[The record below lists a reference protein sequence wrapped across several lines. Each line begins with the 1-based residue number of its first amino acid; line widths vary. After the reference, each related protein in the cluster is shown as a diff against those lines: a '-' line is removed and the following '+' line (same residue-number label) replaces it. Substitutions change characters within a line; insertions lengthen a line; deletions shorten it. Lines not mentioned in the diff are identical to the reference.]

1 MSGDEPSRRHRRK
14 PHSKRVLMAVLT
26 PAGEVS
32 LFSHPADL
40 HANCLRNVRHV
51 GAMVGQPG
59 VSSGMLET
67 S

>member
-1 MSGDEPSRRHRRK
+1 
-14 PHSKRVLMAVLT
+14 MAVLT

-32 LFSHPADL
+32 LLSRPADL